1 MRTAKQLSVF
11 LLVLLICFA
20 AKTKAQEF
28 KKIIKK
34 EFRKTEEGFGDAW
47 KDLKRGDKEF
57 KKGKQAYKN
66 AIPFYTNVLKYN
78 SEDAQIQYRIGLCYL
93 YKKNILKSIIHLEK
107 AIELDDSVT
116 MDIKYFLGRAY
127 HQNYQFDKAIETY
140 ADYKS
145 MLTPAELSQ
154 KDTVVRKRIEECEN
168 GKELV
173 SNSIRVFVDNMGNA
187 VNSSE
192 ADYNGFLNG
201 RDSSF
206 LFTTRRKM
214 TNPKLNDY
222 DYGYFEESMVAFRRD
237 NVWKGVRSLGEPINI
252 AQNDAVVGV
261 SPDGN
266 TVFIYMGKKGNGDL
280 YTSTFEDGVWKKPEK
295 LPKKIST
302 KKYHESSATIT
313 ADGNTLYFVSNRE
326 SDDLT
331 KSYGGHDIFVAHKDS
346 LGKWG
351 DPSNLGS
358 GINTPYEET
367 SVYISPD
374 GNTLYFSSQGHT
386 SMGGFDVFVTEKI
399 DTANW
404 SAPKNMGYPV
414 NTVFDEFSFSMPEL
428 NTAYYSSIK
437 EDGFGKHD
445 IYQITFLGYEKPSY
459 QSDKDQLIA
468 FFAKP
473 VKEVL
478 LLQAIESS
486 ILRGI
491 VRDAATTDPLA
502 ATVDIVD
509 IQSQKILTSTQT
521 DPETGFYSIPLPQGK
536 ELSISVKSFG
546 YMFYSDNIVVKKI
559 AQFQI
564 FEKNI
569 MLKQIA
575 VGQKVILKNIFF
587 DTGKNALRPASF
599 PEIDA
604 LVVFFKD
611 YPNIIIEIS
620 GHTDN
625 VGNNFSNKRLSL
637 ARAKAV
643 AKELIDKG
651 VSPDRI
657 KTEGYASEFPVAPN
671 TTEEGR
677 QLNRRVEA
685 KILEK

>member
-261 SPDGN
+261 SQMEILYL
-266 TVFIYMGKKGNGDL
+266 FIWEKKAMAIYTQVHLKMAYGKNLKN
-280 YTSTFEDGVWKKPEK
+280 Y
-295 LPKKIST
+295 PKK
-302 KKYHESSATIT
+302 
-313 ADGNTLYFVSNRE
+313 
-326 SDDLT
+326 
-331 KSYGGHDIFVAHKDS
+331 
-346 LGKWG
+346 
-351 DPSNLGS
+351 
-358 GINTPYEET
+358 
-367 SVYISPD
+367 
-374 GNTLYFSSQGHT
+374 
-386 SMGGFDVFVTEKI
+386 
-399 DTANW
+399 
-404 SAPKNMGYPV
+404 
-414 NTVFDEFSFSMPEL
+414 
-428 NTAYYSSIK
+428 
-437 EDGFGKHD
+437 
-445 IYQITFLGYEKPSY
+445 
-459 QSDKDQLIA
+459 
-468 FFAKP
+468 
-473 VKEVL
+473 
-478 LLQAIESS
+478 
-486 ILRGI
+486 
-491 VRDAATTDPLA
+491 LA
-502 ATVDIVD
+502 
-509 IQSQKILTSTQT
+509 
-521 DPETGFYSIPLPQGK
+521 
-536 ELSISVKSFG
+536 
-546 YMFYSDNIVVKKI
+546 
-559 AQFQI
+559 
-564 FEKNI
+564 
-569 MLKQIA
+569 
-575 VGQKVILKNIFF
+575 LKNI
-587 DTGKNALRPASF
+587 TNPRQQSQPM
-599 PEIDA
+599 ETRYI
-604 LVVFFKD
+604 
-611 YPNIIIEIS
+611 
-620 GHTDN
+620 
-625 VGNNFSNKRLSL
+625 LS
-637 ARAKAV
+637 A
-643 AKELIDKG
+643 
-651 VSPDRI
+651 
-657 KTEGYASEFPVAPN
+657 TEN
-671 TTEEGR
+671 LT
-677 QLNRRVEA
+677 
-685 KILEK
+685 I